1 MKVLV
6 AQLCP
11 TLCDPMGCSPP
22 GSSVHGI
29 LYARILEWVAMPYSR
44 GSFQPRDQTWSPTL
58 LADFL
63 LSEPPGKPKFQ
74 LTKLIKYSNEEIILP
89 NMKISSFHVV
99 YNSAE

>member
-1 MKVLV
+1 
-6 AQLCP
+6 
-11 TLCDPMGCSPP
+11 
-22 GSSVHGI
+22 
-29 LYARILEWVAMPYSR
+29 MPYSR

-58 LADFL
+58 QADFL

-74 LTKLIKYSNEEIILP
+74 LIKLIKYSNEEIILP